1 MNKITKKDE
10 RLSLVNVT
18 VGDDVKF
25 FHFINAYECTINS
38 GSKVGSFVEIQKNVH
53 IGKNCKISSHS
64 FLCEGVT
71 IEDGVF
77 IGHHVCFINDKHPR
91 AVNADGTMQTDDDWQ
106 RLKTHVGRGASI
118 GSGTTIM
125 GGVTIGENAM
135 VGAGSLV
142 LHDVAAGATV
152 AGRPARAL
160 NS

>member
-1 MNKITKKDE
+1 MNKITKQDE

-25 FHFINAYECTINS
+25 FHFINAYECTIDS

-53 IGKNCKISSHS
+53 VGKNCKISSHS

-71 IEDGVF
+71 IADGVF

-91 AVNADGTMQTDDDWQ
+91 AVNTDGTMQTDDDWQ
-106 RLKTHVGRGASI
+106 LLKTHVGRGASI

-142 LHDVAAGATV
+142 LHDVPAGATV